1 MGIYIVRNEIQ
12 VLVRIQNDR
21 RTQPTLSGSQGTV
34 KERKKQMIWTH
45 WNLQIASKTALV
57 ERAVRAAPVSG
68 GYGEKLSSWQ
78 SRS

>member
-1 MGIYIVRNEIQ
+1 MVRNEIQ

-21 RTQPTLSGSQGTV
+21 RTQPTLSGNQSTV
-34 KERKKQMIWTH
+34 KESRKQMIWTH
-45 WNLQIASKTALV
+45 WNLQIASETALI
-57 ERAVRAAPVSG
+57 ERAIRAAPD